1 MMFENYESLLER
13 FLDKSYKFI
22 FFPEL
27 QIKDNRQIIL
37 RHDVDLDIDLAFQMA
52 KIENSLGIK
61 STYFFLLR
69 TDSYNL
75 ISDTN
80 TDTLY
85 KFKELGHSVSL
96 HFDMQLYKNVKEG
109 LQNEREILAHYFDT
123 EINIISIHRPS
134 DDFLKNPEGY
144 FNVENTYE
152 KKYTKDIQYFAD
164 SGGSF
169 RFGYPTDSHA
179 FENSKNIQLL
189 IHPVWWTTNGNNVIN
204 TVNKVINRKSKKLES
219 HFKKNIKTF
228 R

>member
-1 MMFENYESLLER
+1 MIFENYESLLER
-13 FLDKSYKFI
+13 FLNKSYKFI

-27 QIKDNRQIIL
+27 QIEENRQIIL
-37 RHDVDLDIDLAFQMA
+37 RHDVDLDLDLAFQMA

-75 ISDTN
+75 ISDTSA
-80 TDTLY
+80 DILY

-96 HFDMQLYKNVKEG
+96 HFDMLLYENIKDG
-109 LQNEREILAHYFDT
+109 LEKEREIFAYYFDT
-123 EINIISIHRPS
+123 EINIISIHRPN
-134 DDFLKNPEGY
+134 DEFLKNPEGY

-152 KKYTKDIQYFAD
+152 KMYSKDIQYFSD
-164 SGGSF
+164 SEGSF
-169 RFGYPTDSHA
+169 RFGYPTNSNA
-179 FENSKNIQLL
+179 FENNKNIQLL

-204 TVNKVINRKSKKLES
+204 TVNKVIYKKSKKLEL

>member
-1 MMFENYESLLER
+1 MFENYESLLER

-52 KIENSLGIK
+52 KIENSLGVK
-61 STYFFLLR
+61 STYFFLMR
-69 TDSYNL
+69 NDSYNL
-75 ISDTN
+75 ISDTS
-80 TDTLY
+80 TDILH
-85 KFKELGHSVSL
+85 KFKELGHSISL
-96 HFDMQLYKNVKEG
+96 HFDMLLYKNAKDEFQKEK
-109 LQNEREILAHYFDT
+109 EIFEHYFNT
-123 EINIISIHRPS
+123 EVDIISIHRPA
-134 DDFLKNPEGY
+134 DNFLKNPEE
-144 FNVENTYE
+144 FFSVENTYE
-152 KKYTKDIQYFAD
+152 KKFTKDTQYFAD

-169 RFGYPTDSHA
+169 RFGYPTDSNA
-179 FENSKNIQLL
+179 FKNNKNIQLL

-204 TVNKVINRKSKKLES
+204 IVNKVINRKSKKLES

>member
-1 MMFENYESLLER
+1 MFEKYESLLER

-27 QIKDNRQIIL
+27 KIREKSQIIL
-37 RHDVDLDIDLAFQMA
+37 RHDVDLDLDLALQMA

-75 ISDTN
+75 ISDTSH
-80 TDTLY
+80 DIVY
-85 KFKELGHSVSL
+85 EIKELGHSVSL
-96 HFDMQLYKNVKEG
+96 HFDMLLYDNVKDG
-109 LQNEREILAHYFDT
+109 LHKEKDIFSHYFKT
-123 EINIISIHRPS
+123 EVDIISIHRPT
-134 DDFLKNPEGY
+134 DNFLKNPESY

-152 KKYTKDIQYFAD
+152 KKYLKNIQYFAD

-169 RFGYPTDSHA
+169 RFGYPTQSSA
-179 FENSKNIQLL
+179 FKNNDNIQLL
-189 IHPVWWTTNGNNVIN
+189 IHPVWWIIDGNDVKNK
-204 TVNKVINRKSKKLES
+204 VNKVINVKSKKLGI

-228 R
+228 K

>member
-1 MMFENYESLLER
+1 MFEKYESLLER

-27 QIKDNRQIIL
+27 KIKEKSQIIL
-37 RHDVDLDIDLAFQMA
+37 RHDVDLDLDLALQMA

-75 ISDTN
+75 ISDTSH
-80 TDTLY
+80 DIVY
-85 KFKELGHSVSL
+85 EIKELGHSVSL
-96 HFDMQLYKNVKEG
+96 HFDMLLYENVKDG
-109 LQNEREILAHYFDT
+109 LRKEKDIFSHYFKT
-123 EINIISIHRPS
+123 EVDIISIHRPT
-134 DDFLKNPEGY
+134 DNFLKNPDSY

-152 KKYTKDIQYFAD
+152 KKYLKNIQYFAD

-169 RFGYPTDSHA
+169 RFGYPTQSSA
-179 FENSKNIQLL
+179 FNNNDNIQLL
-189 IHPVWWTTNGNNVIN
+189 IHPVWWIIDGNDVKNK
-204 TVNKVINRKSKKLES
+204 VNKVINVKSKKLGI

-228 R
+228 K

>member
-1 MMFENYESLLER
+1 MFEKYESLLER

-27 QIKDNRQIIL
+27 KIREKSQIIL
-37 RHDVDLDIDLAFQMA
+37 RHDVDLDLDLALQMA

-75 ISDTN
+75 ISDTSH
-80 TDTLY
+80 DIVY
-85 KFKELGHSVSL
+85 EIKELGHSVSL
-96 HFDMQLYKNVKEG
+96 HFDMLLYENVKDG
-109 LQNEREILAHYFDT
+109 LHKEKDIFSHYFKT
-123 EINIISIHRPS
+123 EVDIISIHRPT
-134 DDFLKNPEGY
+134 DNFLKNPESY

-152 KKYTKDIQYFAD
+152 KKYLKNIQYFAD

-169 RFGYPTDSHA
+169 RFGYPTQSSA
-179 FENSKNIQLL
+179 FKNNDNIQLL
-189 IHPVWWTTNGNNVIN
+189 IHPVWWIIDGNDVKNK
-204 TVNKVINRKSKKLES
+204 VNKVINVKSKKLGI

-228 R
+228 K